1 VSISSISPKTAVFGG
16 ISVKDLKF
24 LFFDLNIFAPVSKAE
39 PPDMRMTAIPP
50 APLGVAIAAIV
61 SAFSLNT
68 PSCNFTFKK
77 KISHIFL
84 VVYKKY

>member
-1 VSISSISPKTAVFGG
+1 MFGG
-16 ISVKDLKF
+16 ISANDPYF
-24 LFFDLNIFAPVSKAE
+24 LFLCANIFPPTQKAE